1 MFHREVLSFVN
12 KKISSLILA
21 ASLVFANSNI
31 FINAQ
36 QTAPTTPPAPSGQM
50 RGSTKPTTE
59 ARNSTATREAGSAS
73 SGVTMTTV
81 EQDFSEALSVVE
93 DNYVEGNKIDY
104 NQVFKAS
111 IIGMLR
117 TLDPHSNYFDAK
129 EFEELRTEQ
138 QSEYYGIGA
147 SIRDYRIGDNTD
159 TYVTSTFATSPAFRG
174 GVRYGDRIVAVDG
187 VQMRGK
193 GSSEVRDKIRG
204 PRGTVVKITLER
216 AATKQL
222 ETVEIT
228 RDRVE
233 QPSIPDA
240 YLIRP
245 GVGYVNMSGGF
256 NSTTAD
262 ELEAALERLRT
273 KGMTSLVLDLRGNPG
288 GFLDQSVRVSSK
300 FLQRGQVVLTQKG
313 RSRGGE
319 RVYRADNN
327 GTEQVPLVVLI
338 NRGSASASEIVAG
351 ALQDHDRAFIVG
363 ENSFGKGLVQSIYP
377 LEYGAGLTLT
387 SAKYYTPSGRLIQRE
402 YAGGSLYDYYTPGG
416 VGASNNNNN
425 ARPATPTGPESR
437 TDSGRVVYGGGGI
450 TPDETVKPRTTTE
463 VQARFFD
470 PSFAFVRELANGRI
484 VGLETYKVQRAIDY
498 THELQATDLVVND
511 AVLQAFKAFLA
522 QHKEYRLTPAQI
534 DANRE
539 FVARQIRFDLATAA
553 YGTNGATRVLL
564 ADDPQVAKAVEAMP
578 RARQLAATATGAQKS
593 YEE

>member
-1 MFHREVLSFVN
+1 MDTDDTSVMFHREVLSFVN
-12 KKISSLILA
+12 KKLRSLILA

-36 QTAPTTPPAPSGQM
+36 RPAPITPPAQSSD
-50 RGSTKPTTE
+50 STKTPTE
-59 ARNSTATREAGSAS
+59 ARNSTAPRVGAP
-73 SGVTMTTV
+73 SGVTMATV
-81 EQDFSEALSVVE
+81 EQDFAEALSVVE
-93 DNYVEGNKIDY
+93 DHYVEGSKVDY

-111 IIGMLR
+111 IVGMLR

-159 TYVTSTFATSPAFRG
+159 TYVTSTFATSPASRG
-174 GVRYGDRIVAVDG
+174 GVRYGDRIAEVDG
-187 VQMRGK
+187 VPMRGK

-204 PRGTVVKITLER
+204 PRGTVVKITFER
-216 AATKQL
+216 AATRQL

-256 NSTTAD
+256 NSTTAA

-313 RSRGGE
+313 RARGGE
-319 RVYRADNN
+319 RVYRADND
-327 GTEQVPLVVLI
+327 GAEQVPLVVLI

-351 ALQDHDRAFIVG
+351 ALQDHDRALIVG

-402 YAGGSLYDYYTPGG
+402 YTGGSLYDYYTPGG
-416 VGASNNNNN
+416 IGSSNPNN
-425 ARPATPTGPESR
+425 ARPQTPTGPESR

-463 VQARFFD
+463 LQGRFFD
-470 PSFAFVRELANGRI
+470 PSFAFVRELANGR
-484 VGLETYKVQRAIDY
+484 VSGLETYKIGRAIDY

-522 QHKEYRLTPAQI
+522 QHKEYKLTAAQVE
-534 DANRE
+534 ANRE
-539 FVARQIRFDLATAA
+539 FLARQIRFDLATAA

-564 ADDPQVAKAVEAMP
+564 TDDPQIVKAVESLP
-578 RARQLAATATGAQKS
+578 RARQLAATAAQKR